1 MRFFVKVLTHWPP
14 KILDRSYTTTSAT
27 SPIVLAANIPQGPA
41 PIIHTDFLLMSEI
54 NDPLYD
60 FLLMKNGNL
69 KVHYQKKATE
79 LSIWIISLTSD
90 TRGV

>member
-41 PIIHTDFLLMSEI
+41 PIIHTDFLLISEI
-54 NDPLYD
+54 NDPLYN
-60 FLLMKNGNL
+60 LELMKKR
-69 KVHYQKKATE
+69 KVEIYKYRTLFRK
-79 LSIWIISLTSD
+79 D
-90 TRGV
+90 Y